1 MLTKFLEDPKDWD
14 MVPILKEK
22 VNAYLEEEWILITK
36 GKKSS

>member
-1 MLTKFLEDPKDWD
+1 

-36 GKKSS
+36 GKKVHKDL